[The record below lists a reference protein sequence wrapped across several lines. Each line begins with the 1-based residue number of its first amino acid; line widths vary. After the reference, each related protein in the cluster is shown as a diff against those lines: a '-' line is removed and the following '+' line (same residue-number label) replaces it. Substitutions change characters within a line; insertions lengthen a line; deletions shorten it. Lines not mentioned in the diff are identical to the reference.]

1 MGTIKSGIGFQK
13 FNAQVKGVNA
23 NVAKKVVT
31 VTLAFSMDDE
41 SMATAEALAFYVGK
55 MPVGVVVT
63 PKQLTM
69 EAAIIQEMNKESA

>member
-1 MGTIKSGIGFQK
+1 MANVKGGISFQK

-31 VTLAFSMDDE
+31 VTFAFTMDDE
-41 SMATAEALAFYVGK
+41 SMHTAEALAFYVGK

-63 PKQLTM
+63 PKQ
-69 EAAIIQEMNKESA
+69 IEMDLEKKESA

>member
-1 MGTIKSGIGFQK
+1 MANVKGGISFQR

-31 VTLAFSMDDE
+31 VTLAFTMDDE
-41 SMATAEALAFYVGK
+41 SMQTAEALAFYVGK

-69 EAAIIQEMNKESA
+69 DEVLNNQAESA

>member
-1 MGTIKSGIGFQK
+1 MATVKSGIGFQK

-31 VTLAFSMDDE
+31 VTLAFTMDDE
-41 SMATAEALAFYVGK
+41 SMHTAEALAFYVGK

-63 PKQLTM
+63 PKQ
-69 EAAIIQEMNKESA
+69 IEMDFEKKESA